1 MVSVVSSPVA
11 GRANAQRFLTK
22 EVDMSPVFT
31 RTLALTLA
39 TLVSAAACSDGD
51 GPTQPRRTPA
61 EVSLA
66 KQSTTSSKML
76 FYDFYNIWIMND
88 DGTNALALGVPADQ
102 SFDPSWAPDGK
113 RVLFNSFRGEP
124 ETSIYV
130 MNADGTGVTRITS
143 PPTLSGDIRPVA
155 FGKRV
160 AFVRHTGGTSS
171 VYRVNLDGSDLTP
184 IAPGLQPASSPGG
197 AKLAFVNNGDIFEYD
212 AATGLVRNLT
222 NTPAVSESDPS
233 YSPNGKQIA
242 FASRQ
247 IAGNVLNTI
256 SVMLVDGT
264 AVTRLIWSTT
274 DGYDLPK
281 WSPDGK
287 RIAFTLAANGAF
299 STDIHVMNVDGTGV
313 TNLTNS
319 PAVTELL
326 TAWAR

>member
-1 MVSVVSSPVA
+1 MHGVRRSSSVA

-31 RTLALTLA
+31 RTVALPLA
-39 TLVSAAACSDGD
+39 TLIFAAACSDGD
-51 GPTQPRRTPA
+51 GPTQPMRTPPEA
-61 EVSLA
+61 SLA
-66 KQSTTSSKML
+66 KQSTTSSRML
-76 FYDFYNIWIMND
+76 FYDFNNIWVMND
-88 DGTNALALGVPADQ
+88 DGTNAVALGLPADQ

-113 RVLFNSFRGEP
+113 RVLFNSARGEP
-124 ETSIYV
+124 ETSIYI
-130 MNADGTGVTRITS
+130 MNADGTGVTRITD
-143 PPTLSGDIRPVA
+143 PPPLGGDIRPVA

-160 AFVRHTGGTSS
+160 AFMRYNGVAST

-184 IAPGLQPASSPGG
+184 IAPGQQPASSPGG
-197 AKLAFVNNGDIFEYD
+197 AKLAFVDNGDILEYD
-212 AATGLVRNLT
+212 AATGLIRNLT
-222 NTPAVSESDPS
+222 NTPAVSEFDPS

-242 FASRQ
+242 FGSRQ
-247 IAGNVLNTI
+247 SGNFLNTI

-274 DGYDLPK
+274 DGYALPK

-287 RIAFTLAANGAF
+287 RIAFTLVASGAF
-299 STDIHVMNVDGTGV
+299 STDIHVMNVDGTGA

-319 PAVTELL
+319 PAVAEQL